1 MIRSDIL
8 TILPVMPGK
17 GTLASMSAW
26 SSDATRSMT
35 FSAPVVQAIV
45 ARATVQVLSIIFR
58 SITFSSSRSSWVS
71 ALGSQVGRIRSCAGS
86 YPMGLTGLGRS
97 LTSGA

>member
-1 MIRSDIL
+1 M
-8 TILPVMPGK
+8 MAGK

-35 FSAPVVQAIV
+35 FSAPVVQACRS
-45 ARATVQVLSIIFR
+45 ARNR
-58 SITFSSSRSSWVS
+58 SGLVDHLPEHHLQLLPLLLVS